1 MENIPF
7 YIPLLFAATT
17 AFAVYLFYR
26 AANRSKKV
34 LAAITGWLLLQAVIG
49 LTGFYTVTNSRPP
62 HFLFLTFPP
71 LLFILSLFIT
81 RKGRQWLD
89 SLNIKTLTLLHVVRI
104 PVEIVLFLL
113 FTYKTIPS
121 LMTFEG
127 RNFDIIS
134 GLSAPLIYLLCF
146 SKHKTRRPALLAW
159 NLVCLGLLINIVTIA
174 VLSAPLPFQQ
184 LSFEQPNRAILYFPY
199 IWLPG
204 FVVPVVL
211 LSHLA
216 VMRQLLYK
224 QAFIPD
230 LA

>member
-146 SKHKTRRPALLAW
+146 SKHKTRRPALLVW

>member
-1 MENIPF
+1 MENIPY
-7 YIPLLFAATT
+7 YIPLLFAGTT
-17 AFAVYLFYR
+17 AFAIYLFYR

-89 SLNIKTLTLLHVVRI
+89 SLNIKTLTLLHMVRI

-113 FTYKTIPS
+113 FTYKTVPS

-146 SKHKTRRPALLAW
+146 SKHKTRRSALLVW
-159 NLVCLGLLINIVTIA
+159 NLVCLGLLINIVAIA

-216 VMRQLLYK
+216 AMRQLLFK
-224 QAFIPD
+224 REPIPG

>member
-17 AFAVYLFYR
+17 AFTVYLFYR
-26 AANRSKKV
+26 AAHRSKKV
-34 LAAITGWLLLQAVIG
+34 LIPITGWLLLQAVIG
-49 LTGFYTVTNSRPP
+49 LSGFYTVTNSRPP

-89 SLNIKTLTLLHVVRI
+89 SLNIKTLTLLHMVRI

-113 FTYKTIPS
+113 YTYKTVPS

-134 GLSAPLIYLLCF
+134 GLSAPLIYLLFF
-146 SKHKTRRPALLAW
+146 SKDQTRRSALLVW

-174 VLSAPLPFQQ
+174 VLSAPFPFQQ

-216 VMRQLLYK
+216 AMRQLLHK
-224 QAFIPD
+224 RAAIAG

>member
-7 YIPLLFAATT
+7 YIALLFAGTT

-26 AANRSKKV
+26 AAHRSKKV
-34 LAAITGWLLLQAVIG
+34 LTAVTGWLLLQAVIG
-49 LTGFYTVTNSRPP
+49 LSGFYTVTNSRPP

-71 LLFILSLFIT
+71 LLFILSLFMT
-81 RKGRQWLD
+81 PKGRRWLD
-89 SLNIKTLTLLHVVRI
+89 SLNIRTLTLLHIVRI

-113 FTYKTIPS
+113 YTYKTVPS

-146 SKHKTRRPALLAW
+146 SKDKMRRTALFIW

-184 LSFEQPNRAILYFPY
+184 LSFEQPNTAILYFPY

-216 VMRQLLYK
+216 ALRQLTQRHLR
-224 QAFIPD
+224 
-230 LA
+230 LH